1 MVSGSFLSFLAWSL
15 FSRVQRTS
23 ASLCCYHSLTAFP
36 VTYNWLPS
44 LHWQGFQD
52 SVTPIHITWDDTP
65 SQNLSLDPICKIPL
79 DVQGDRFRN
88 EKIHMF
94 RICYPV
100 SHTYLKHDLSTDLS
114 LGHSHAVL
122 TWEGD
127 GYGMKTSILVLLSVE
142 LRNWPRALVPLGVQM
157 KLLSPS
163 CFRVPAIY
171 LNGHAHLWSVLFWL
185 LVFHLDTIL
194 KTYGAPLTS

>member
-1 MVSGSFLSFLAWSL
+1 MYSLIALKAKISFTGLASGACQSWSFLEAVGGNSYYFPVVSGSFLSFLAWSL
-15 FSRVQRTS
+15 FPRVQRTS
-23 ASLCCYHSLTAFP
+23 ANLCCYRPLTAFP

-65 SQNLSLDPICKIPL
+65 SQNLSLGPICKIPL
-79 DVQGDRFRN
+79 DVKGDRFRN
-88 EKIHMF
+88 EKIHVF
-94 RICYPV
+94 RTCYPV

-142 LRNWPRALVPLGVQM
+142 LRN
-157 KLLSPS
+157 
-163 CFRVPAIY
+163 
-171 LNGHAHLWSVLFWL
+171 
-185 LVFHLDTIL
+185 
-194 KTYGAPLTS
+194 